1 LTTSDYIAQLP
12 EDRQPLVQQM
22 LELFREHLPEG
33 FEEAISY
40 GMIGFVVPKSLYP
53 DGYHCD
59 PSLPLPFIAIAAQK
73 HFTALYHMGIYAR
86 QDLCD
91 WFTHEYQQLQLG
103 KLDMGKSCIRFKKP
117 EKVPWK
123 LLEELAGKMTV
134 EDWISLYEEK
144 IKR

>member
-1 LTTSDYIAQLP
+1 MTTSDYIAQLP

-33 FEEAISY
+33 FEETISY

-53 DGYHCD
+53 AGYHCD
-59 PSLPLPFIAIAAQK
+59 MSLPLPFIAIAAQK

-117 EKVPWK
+117 EKVPLK

>member
-1 LTTSDYIAQLP
+1 MTIAEYIAQLP
-12 EDRQPLVQQM
+12 AERQLVVEQL
-22 LELFREHLPEG
+22 LELFRENLPEG
-33 FEEAISY
+33 FEETISY

-53 DGYHCD
+53 AGYHCD

-73 HFTALYHMGIYAR
+73 HFTALYHMGMYAR
-86 QDLCD
+86 KDLYD
-91 WFTHEYQQLQLG
+91 WFTLEHQQLQLG

-117 EKVPWK
+117 EKIPWA
-123 LLEELAGKMTV
+123 LLRELAGKMTV

>member
-1 LTTSDYIAQLP
+1 MTTSDYIAQLP

-33 FEEAISY
+33 FEETISY

-53 DGYHCD
+53 AGYHSD

-73 HFTALYHMGIYAR
+73 HFTALYYMGIYAR